1 MYLSDLMLPELSVDT
16 VPADGEL
23 ITRYSQVGKYR
34 VSAGREKE
42 RKKEGREE
50 ERKARLI
57 GGKCFDFVIN

>member
-16 VPADGEL
+16 ADGEL

-42 RKKEGREE
+42 RKR
-50 ERKARLI
+50 ERKKREKPRLI

>member
-42 RKKEGREE
+42 RKREGKKRE
-50 ERKARLI
+50 KLA
-57 GGKCFDFVIN
+57 

>member
-16 VPADGEL
+16 ADGEL

-42 RKKEGREE
+42 RKR
-50 ERKARLI
+50 ERKKREKLA
-57 GGKCFDFVIN
+57 